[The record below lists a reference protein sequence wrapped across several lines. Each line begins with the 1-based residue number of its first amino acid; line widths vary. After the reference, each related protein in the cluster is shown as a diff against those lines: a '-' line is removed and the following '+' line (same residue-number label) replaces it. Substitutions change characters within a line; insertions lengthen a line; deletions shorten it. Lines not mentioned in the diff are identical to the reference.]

1 MVDRAT
7 SFEEEDLNNG
17 PEVCDPSD
25 NDEGSVIEEEI
36 VEPPAHSSQNQGLA
50 DVDPTPDP
58 APETQEDVPKKSYA
72 SIVSL
77 GPSPSFVFYFL
88 GASIFTF
95 DVNPIFGFNLMKLHL
110 GEGNE
115 K

>member
-36 VEPPAHSSQNQGLA
+36 VEPPAYSTQNQGLA

-77 GPSPSFVFYFL
+77 GSSLSFINFFFFGSKYFYF
-88 GASIFTF
+88 
-95 DVNPIFGFNLMKLHL
+95 
-110 GEGNE
+110 
-115 K
+115 